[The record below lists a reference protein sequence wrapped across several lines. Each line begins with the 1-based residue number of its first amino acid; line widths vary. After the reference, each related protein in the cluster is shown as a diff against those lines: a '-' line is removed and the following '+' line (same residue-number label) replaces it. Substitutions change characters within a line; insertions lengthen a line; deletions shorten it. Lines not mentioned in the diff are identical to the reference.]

1 MTGMSFRAGIRS
13 PKSAKR
19 TGKRKKAWCRKAV
32 MYFADH
38 QCGKKWRSVCTIL
51 LHEYFKRVCHLMNCI
66 WRLDFKRLGQIAVGD
81 CPTVPSKLRQIRPYS
96 FR

>member
-1 MTGMSFRAGIRS
+1 MTGMSFRARIRS

-32 MYFADH
+32 PYFADH
-38 QCGKKWRSVCTIL
+38 HGGKKWRVVCTIL
-51 LHEYFKRVCHLMNCI
+51 LHEYFKRLCHLMNCI
-66 WRLDFKRLGQIAVGD
+66 WRLDFKRLGQITVGD
-81 CPTVPSKLRQIRPYS
+81 CPAAPGKLRQIRPYS